1 MLGQR
6 VLRNSSINLLV
17 LLICQASTTFPVR
30 GQGQTGHR
38 SVRIGVDQAA
48 PYQSWV
54 EGDGPI
60 GFTVD
65 VLSAAAK
72 QRGIELQ
79 WVFCP
84 EGPQKALRAGKVDLW
99 PLQANRAAL
108 EAGFYSTDAWLE
120 NEYAI
125 IWRGTGP
132 GTHDEE
138 PDWKGRRV
146 AVTNLPFGVRLARQH
161 LPNSTIDL
169 TPNRVVVFQHLCA
182 GLVDAGFMEVRLL
195 EALLLTRAEGC
206 LDASFRV
213 RVISE
218 LHQPMGTISTPRFR
232 AEADALRQE
241 IGIMFQ
247 DGRFARFVDRWF
259 VFSNIEAN
267 SLAQLM
273 EQRQTNRYGMAVLA
287 LMAVLMMLLGWMY
300 RRSRAAT
307 RSARNA
313 NRAKDEFL
321 ANVSHEVRTPM
332 NGVLGMA
339 ELLMDTPLNPEQ
351 RDYTSTIAESARLQ
365 LVILNDILD
374 SAKID
379 SGQLVIEAVAFSPSD
394 LLQDVRRVFHPIA
407 LKQDLRLE
415 LEICG
420 VLPPVVGDPLRL
432 RQILSNL
439 VNNAL
444 KFTQAGEIRI
454 SASCKGG
461 GDIRTFAFSV
471 TDTGIGI
478 EAAMQTRIFEKF
490 TQADCSTTRRFGG
503 TGLGLSICR
512 RLVERMGGSIRVQS
526 TPGAGSTFSFEV
538 PLSVAE
544 SDPHHTT
551 PARAIEGMTAAHPIL
566 VVEDNAI
573 NQKVTIAV
581 LRGLGLSCDL
591 ASDGMEAVEKCL
603 ERKYSAIL
611 MDCQMPGMDG
621 FEATRRIRAGIR
633 GRVPIIALTAA
644 AGGSDRKLAMDAGM
658 DDFLSKPLVRREFA
672 EVLGRWLEVP
682 RVIQTAGSQENHPT

>member
-1 MLGQR
+1 MCVG
-6 VLRNSSINLLV
+6 
-17 LLICQASTTFPVR
+17 
-30 GQGQTGHR
+30 GQGQSGYR
-38 SVRIGVDQAA
+38 RVRIGIDQAA

-54 EGDGPI
+54 DGRGPV

-72 QRGIELQ
+72 RRGIDLH

-84 EGPQKALRAGKVDLW
+84 EGPQKALRAGNVDMW
-99 PLQANRAAL
+99 PLQATRAAL
-108 EAGFYSTDAWLE
+108 EAGFYSTEAWLE
-120 NEYAI
+120 NEYAV
-125 IWRGTGP
+125 IWRETRSGS
-132 GTHDEE
+132 HDEE
-138 PDWKGRRV
+138 PDWTGRRV
-146 AVTNLPFGVRLARQH
+146 AVTNLPFGVRLAKQY
-161 LPNSTIDL
+161 LPHSTMDL
-169 TPNRVVVFQHLCA
+169 TPDRVTVFQHLCA
-182 GLVDAGFMEVRLL
+182 GLADAGFMEVRLL
-195 EALLLTRAEGC
+195 EALLLNRPDGC
-206 LDASFRV
+206 QNAGFRV

-218 LHQPMGTISTPRFR
+218 LHKPMGTISTPGFR

-247 DGRFARFVDRWF
+247 DGRFAWFVDRWF

-273 EQRQTNRYGMAVLA
+273 EQRRTNRYGMAVLA
-287 LMAVLMMLLGWMY
+287 IMAVLMMLLGWMY

-332 NGVLGMA
+332 NGVLGVA
-339 ELLMDTPLNPEQ
+339 ELLLDTQLNAEQ
-351 RDYTSTIAESARLQ
+351 REYTSTIAESARLQ

-379 SGQLVIEAVAFSPSD
+379 SGQLVMEAVAFSPSD
-394 LLQDVRRVFHPIA
+394 LLRDVRRAFHPIA

-415 LEICG
+415 LEISG
-420 VLPPVVGDPLRL
+420 VLPAVVGDPLRL

-444 KFTQAGEIRI
+444 KFTQLGEIRI
-454 SASCKGG
+454 SASCEGG
-461 GDIRTFAFSV
+461 GNIRTLAFSV
-471 TDTGIGI
+471 SDTGIGI
-478 EAAMQTRIFEKF
+478 EEAMQTRIFDKF

-512 RLVERMGGSIRVQS
+512 RLVECMGGSIRVQS
-526 TPGAGSTFSFEV
+526 RPGAGSTFSFEV
-538 PLSVAE
+538 PFSVAE
-544 SDPHHTT
+544 GDPHHAT
-551 PARAIEGMTAAHPIL
+551 PTRAIEGLTAAHPIL

-573 NQKVTIAV
+573 NQKVTVAV
-581 LRGLGLSCDL
+581 LRSLGLSCEL

-603 ERKYSAIL
+603 ERKYSVIL

-644 AGGSDRKLAMDAGM
+644 AGGSDRRLAVDAGM

-672 EVLGRWLEVP
+672 EVLGRWLDSP
-682 RVIQTAGSQENHPT
+682 RASG

>member
-1 MLGQR
+1 MTL
-6 VLRNSSINLLV
+6 
-17 LLICQASTTFPVR
+17 PVR
-30 GQGQTGHR
+30 SQGQPGHR

-54 EGDGPI
+54 EGRGPI

-65 VLSAAAK
+65 VLSAAAQ
-72 QRGIELQ
+72 QRGIELR

-84 EGPQKALRAGKVDLW
+84 EGPQKAMRAGRVDLW
-99 PLQANRAAL
+99 PAQAARAAAA
-108 EAGFYSTDAWLE
+108 AGFYSTDAWLE

-132 GTHDEE
+132 GSHDDE

-146 AVTNLPFGVRLARQH
+146 AVTNLPLGVRLARQH
-161 LPNSTIDL
+161 LPQSTIVL
-169 TPNRVVVFQHLCA
+169 TPNRMAVFQHLCA
-182 GLVDAGFMEVRLL
+182 GLADAGFMEVRLL
-195 EALLLTRAEGC
+195 EALLLNRAPGC
-206 LDASFRV
+206 QDASFRV

-218 LHQPMGTISTPRFR
+218 LHQPMGTIATPAFR

-247 DGRFARFVDRWF
+247 DGRFALMVDRWF

-273 EQRQTNRYGMAVLA
+273 EQRKRNRYGMTVL
-287 LMAVLMMLLGWMY
+287 VLMTILILLLGWMY
-300 RRSRAAT
+300 QRSRAAT
-307 RSARNA
+307 RSAKNA

-332 NGVLGMA
+332 NGVVGMA
-339 ELLMDTPLNPEQ
+339 ELLMDTPLTPEQ

-379 SGQLVIEAVAFSPSD
+379 SGQMVMEAVAFSPTD
-394 LLQDVRRVFHPIA
+394 LLRDVRRAFHPIA
-407 LKQDLRLE
+407 VKQNLLLE
-415 LEICG
+415 LEICN
-420 VLPPVVGDPLRL
+420 VLPLVSGDPLRL

-444 KFTQAGEIRI
+444 KFTQVGEIRI
-454 SASCKGG
+454 TAACENAGN
-461 GDIRTFAFSV
+461 IRIFRFAVS
-471 TDTGIGI
+471 DTGIGI
-478 EAAMQTRIFEKF
+478 EAAMQARIFDKF

-512 RLVERMGGSIRVQS
+512 RLVECMSGSIRLES
-526 TPGAGSTFSFEV
+526 TPGTGSTFSFVV
-538 PLSVAE
+538 PFPIVE
-544 SDPHHTT
+544 SGPEKSA
-551 PARAIEGMTAAHPIL
+551 PARTMSGLTAAYPIL

-573 NQKVTIAV
+573 NQKVTSAV
-581 LRGLGLSCDL
+581 LRSLGLSCEL
-591 ASDGMEAVEKCL
+591 AGDGMEAVEKCL

-621 FEATRRIRAGIR
+621 FEATRRIRAR
-633 GRVPIIALTAA
+633 VPERVPIIALTAA

-658 DDFLSKPLVRREFA
+658 DDFLSKPFVRREFA
-672 EVLGRWLEVP
+672 DVLGRWLQQPEHAN
-682 RVIQTAGSQENHPT
+682 TSLGAANHLNSAL